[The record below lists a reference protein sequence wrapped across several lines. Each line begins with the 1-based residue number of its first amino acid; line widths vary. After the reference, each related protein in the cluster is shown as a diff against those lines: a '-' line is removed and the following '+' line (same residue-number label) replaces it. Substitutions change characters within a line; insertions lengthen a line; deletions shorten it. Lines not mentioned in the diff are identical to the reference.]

1 MCLVMD
7 NDGAES
13 KEGMDAKKPRLPE
26 KGYFAFFIVGNG
38 LEMMEN

>member
-1 MCLVMD
+1 MCLVID

-26 KGYFAFFIVGNG
+26 KGYFAFFIVGNA
-38 LEMMEN
+38 LETMEN